1 VIQTSTGSDVEDLLS
16 RVAARPER
24 YAEVVVCSPF
34 VDAEMLDR
42 FISLVDVTRGRSCG
56 VRLITSEDTARTLRP
71 HLPGHPSFW
80 KSLVASQRR
89 LHAKVYLALA
99 RRRFV
104 SEAIVTSANLTR
116 AAVSENIELGV
127 RALST
132 TDAGR
137 RLLDQVHYFVRR
149 IPV

>member
-1 VIQTSTGSDVEDLLS
+1 VF
-16 RVAARPER
+16 
-24 YAEVVVCSPF
+24 VCSPF
-34 VDAEMLDR
+34 VDAEMLER
-42 FISLVDVTRGRSCG
+42 FIQLADVTRGRSCG
-56 VRLITSEDTARTLRP
+56 LRLITSEHTARTLRGR
-71 HLPGHPSFW
+71 LPGHPSLW
-80 KSLVASQRR
+80 KSLVVSRR
-89 LHAKVYLALA
+89 GLHAKVYLALA

-132 TDAGR
+132 TDSGR